1 MKTVIA
7 ALISGFTFGLG
18 LCVSEMVNPAR
29 VVGFLDVFGQWDA
42 TLAFVMGGAL
52 AITGIAFPLVMR
64 RARPVLVEHFYLPT
78 KKSLD
83 IPLLAGSVLFGIGWG
98 LAGLCPG
105 PAIAALASLSPSV
118 FTFVT
123 AMVAGQWI
131 VSRFE

>member
-1 MKTVIA
+1 MKTVVA
-7 ALISGFTFGLG
+7 ALGCGFTFGFG

-29 VVGFLDVFGQWDA
+29 VVGFLDVLGQWDA
-42 TLAFVMGGAL
+42 TLVFVMGGAL
-52 AITGIAFPLVMR
+52 AITAVAFPLVMR
-64 RARPVLVEHFYLPT
+64 RARPVLVEHFCLPT

-83 IPLLAGSVLFGIGWG
+83 MPLIAGSVLFGVGWG

-105 PAIAALASLSPSV
+105 PAIAGLASLSPAV
-118 FTFVT
+118 AMFVI